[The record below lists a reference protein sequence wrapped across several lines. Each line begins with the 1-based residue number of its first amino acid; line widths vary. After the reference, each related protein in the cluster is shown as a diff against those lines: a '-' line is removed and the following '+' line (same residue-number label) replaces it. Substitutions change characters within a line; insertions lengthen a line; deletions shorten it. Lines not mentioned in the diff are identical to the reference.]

1 NRFWFGIRIQSFIP
15 SGRSGSREPPLRTST
30 VSHFRCC
37 RMFLL
42 RSFIA
47 GARIGEG
54 RDRADRNGD
63 IRRCSAR
70 RARGSSPARRPPA
83 KLQWPVDFSLPIQRG
98 KRGTAKSTTRKP
110 WERHTEERTY
120 RGVGHL
126 TLIGAFASPQF
137 FNNTREYNL

>member
-1 NRFWFGIRIQSFIP
+1 MAKASAIVVSLVVTRNRFWFGIRIQSFIP

-54 RDRADRNGD
+54 RDWADRNGD

-70 RARGSSPARRPPA
+70 RARCSSPARRPPA

-110 WERHTEERTY
+110 WERHFLALVFVLQIPRK
-120 RGVGHL
+120 H
-126 TLIGAFASPQF
+126 Q
-137 FNNTREYNL
+137 